1 MWAVIMLCI
10 QIPVI
15 AQQAGQVS
23 SPDKSIAVNI
33 WLSKGQLQY
42 AVFRQQAEVLQPS
55 LLGLSTSAGNF
66 VTQLQWVSA
75 SKPMLV
81 QETYNM
87 VNAKKQNI
95 RYVANEIKVV
105 VKNAQQQSMHVVFRV
120 SNDGVAFRYVL
131 PWINS
136 TTTILEEHTTYTLST
151 AAKGWLQPMSVAK
164 TGWERCHPSYEEKY
178 MMGIAAGTPSPMA
191 GWVYPALF
199 QTGKNWLLITETD
212 MDGRYCGTRLSND
225 SGKAIFKVTYPDP
238 REVFTNLGHLPQYSS
253 AMQSPWR
260 ILTIGTMASIAQS
273 TLGTD
278 LAPAA
283 AKKDYSF
290 VQPGKASWSWINSKD
305 DFIVYDEQKRYIDY
319 AAQMKWQYCLIDAD
333 WDTKIGYEKVQELA
347 KYAATKNVGLLLWY
361 NSAGDWNTVKYHPK
375 GLLLTKESRQQEFA
389 RLQAM
394 GIKGIKIDFFGGDG
408 QSMMQYYID
417 ILEDAADYKLL
428 INFHGA
434 TLPRGWHK
442 TYPHLM
448 TAEAIYGM
456 EMVTFEQSAADNQ
469 PAHCT
474 VIPFTRNAFDP
485 MDFTPMNL
493 YKLTHSK
500 SIRRTSGAFELALS
514 VLFLSG
520 IQHYAENPDGM
531 RQVPVFVQEFLQ
543 QLPNHWEDV
552 RLLQGFPGKEVVM
565 ARKSGNK
572 WYIAGINGEAKAKSW
587 ALNLHQFGKSTA
599 TIITDVENGQLFGQ
613 QTINI
618 HQEPQ
623 QLSVKG
629 YGGFVMVLE

>member
-1 MWAVIMLCI
+1 
-10 QIPVI
+10 
-15 AQQAGQVS
+15 
-23 SPDKSIAVNI
+23 
-33 WLSKGQLQY
+33 
-42 AVFRQQAEVLQPS
+42 
-55 LLGLSTSAGNF
+55 
-66 VTQLQWVSA
+66 
-75 SKPMLV
+75 
-81 QETYNM
+81 
-87 VNAKKQNI
+87 
-95 RYVANEIKVV
+95 
-105 VKNAQQQSMHVVFRV
+105 
-120 SNDGVAFRYVL
+120 
-131 PWINS
+131 
-136 TTTILEEHTTYTLST
+136 
-151 AAKGWLQPMSVAK
+151 
-164 TGWERCHPSYEEKY
+164 
-178 MMGIAAGTPSPMA
+178 
-191 GWVYPALF
+191 
-199 QTGKNWLLITETD
+199 
-212 MDGRYCGTRLSND
+212 
-225 SGKAIFKVTYPDP
+225 
-238 REVFTNLGHLPQYSS
+238 
-253 AMQSPWR
+253 
-260 ILTIGTMASIAQS
+260 
-273 TLGTD
+273 
-278 LAPAA
+278 
-283 AKKDYSF
+283 
-290 VQPGKASWSWINSKD
+290 
-305 DFIVYDEQKRYIDY
+305 
-319 AAQMKWQYCLIDAD
+319 
-333 WDTKIGYEKVQELA
+333 
-347 KYAATKNVGLLLWY
+347 
-361 NSAGDWNTVKYHPK
+361 
-375 GLLLTKESRQQEFA
+375 
-389 RLQAM
+389 M

-618 HQEPQ
+618 HQAPQ